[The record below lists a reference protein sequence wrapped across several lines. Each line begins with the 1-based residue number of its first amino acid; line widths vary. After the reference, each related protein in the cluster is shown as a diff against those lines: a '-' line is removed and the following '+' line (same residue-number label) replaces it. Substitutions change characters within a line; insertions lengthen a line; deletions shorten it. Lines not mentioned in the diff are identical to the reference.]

1 MTFSKSY
8 FSFFAGEPNDS
19 VVLCSES
26 AVFELKEA
34 ETSNSLLLVKDML
47 EGNICKE
54 LKNNAGIISND
65 SAADNKENAHKV
77 TVLKTFYHYLEMK
90 PAKPGWQK
98 LFHLLESRI
107 MKNYERFVF
116 FLFT

>member
-1 MTFSKSY
+1 M
-8 FSFFAGEPNDS
+8 
-19 VVLCSES
+19 CSES

-54 LKNNAGIISND
+54 LKNKDDIISDD
-65 SAADNKENAHKV
+65 SSADNKENAHKV

-90 PAKPGWQK
+90 PAKPGYQK

-107 MKNYERFVF
+107 MKNHDRFVF
-116 FLFT
+116 FYILTYLHLYLYIHHIHKY